1 MSSDAPPTRRGR
13 WSRRVRETLLTVGAV
28 IGVLCLGWAIAMIV
42 FGITP
47 LVFTSGSMA
56 PEISTGDLA
65 LARSVPASDL
75 RRGDVVSVAGE
86 SGVRVTHRIVTV
98 ERSGDRTVLTLKGE
112 SNSSPD
118 TDTYAVTAAD
128 RVFTSV
134 PKAGYVVSAIAS
146 PTGVFV
152 GGLLVALALFAAF
165 GPGSGRPRGGRR
177 RSDAVAAG
185 LVLVAL
191 GASTQLAPMQV
202 TQASFTDDASLTTGS
217 FAAHTV
223 LPPDSASCST
233 GFLTVTVAW
242 PSKDSRYDYEV
253 VLRRMTAPSGIVS
266 TKLVT
271 GSAVSQTYVG
281 LSDFG
286 LSLGVSDV
294 LFRVEIRSKLASAT
308 SWASATVQTYANIRV
323 IQILFLPVAMS
334 CTT

>member
-1 MSSDAPPTRRGR
+1 MS
-13 WSRRVRETLLTVGAV
+13 
-28 IGVLCLGWAIAMIV
+28 V

-98 ERSGDRTVLTLKGE
+98 ERSGDRTVLTLKGD
-112 SNSSPD
+112 SNASPD

-128 RVFTSV
+128 RVFASV

-152 GGLLVALALFAAF
+152 GGLLVAAALFAAF

-177 RSDAVAAG
+177 RADVVAAG

-191 GASTQLAPMQV
+191 GAGTQGPPVQT

-223 LPPDSASCST
+223 QPPASASCSE
-233 GFLTVTVAW
+233 GLLSLSATVSW
-242 PSKDSRYDYEV
+242 PNDVRYDYEV
-253 VLRRMTAPSGIVS
+253 ILYRVS
-266 TKLVT
+266 TGAVVSTRQIEGGASSTTYLGASAF
-271 GSAVSQTYVG
+271 GSG
-281 LSDFG
+281 FG
-286 LSLGVSDV
+286 LAVA
-294 LFRVEIRSKLASAT
+294 FRVEIRSKLANAT
-308 SWASATVQTYANIRV
+308 SWQSSTVRTYANLSV
-323 IQILFLPVAMS
+323 LQVFLVGVTVT
-334 CTT
+334 CTS